1 MLFLK
6 VLRRPSFG
14 VLFQI
19 VSRFINHWKAFYKF
33 YDVSLSL
40 TLYFRGEQENFEIHL
55 KVNEIFTWSSLLS
68 VTILKKYSD
77 GK

>member
-6 VLRRPSFG
+6 VLRRLTLG

-19 VSRFINHWKAFYKF
+19 VLRFINHWKAFYKF

-40 TLYFRGEQENFEIHL
+40 TLFNGEENFEIHL
-55 KVNEIFTWSSLLS
+55 KVNEIFTSSSLLS
-68 VTILKKYSD
+68 VTI
-77 GK
+77 